1 MHEIEILST
10 LREAMSEDD
19 SERVEEIIDEYEDD
33 WEDGSLAV
41 KALEIAVETGNYDY
55 IDEHVDD
62 FDTTEMGYLLDHTD
76 DDEIIALL
84 NDHGIFRDWED
95 YGDCLFAFFAERFGK
110 SIGKNTAFLTG
121 MLKSLLTMKK
131 QWRMTTWNM
140 TFRRHASI

>member
-1 MHEIEILST
+1 MHETEILST

-84 NDHGIFRDWED
+84 NDHGIFRD
-95 YGDCLFAFFAERFGK
+95 C
-110 SIGKNTAFLTG
+110 
-121 MLKSLLTMKK
+121 
-131 QWRMTTWNM
+131 
-140 TFRRHASI
+140 